1 MNDYLSPNC
10 DYDLLICGG
19 GLVGASLALMLK
31 PLGLRIAL
39 IEAQPFNNKSH
50 PSFDER
56 TTALS
61 NSTRRIFD
69 AIGVWPLLQSQLTP
83 IKRIHVS
90 DQGRFGFA
98 RLSAEEQGIPV
109 MGYVVPNWQ
118 MGTALWKRLEEERI
132 EVIAPAS
139 VKQVSDGKSYRTVEI
154 ATPQGTR
161 SLETRLL
168 IAADG
173 AQSTVREAVGIGHQQ
188 LEYGQIAI
196 IANALTQ
203 KFHDHVAYERF
214 TSYGPIAVLPLTD
227 ARVGLVWTVATD
239 RADEV
244 LGWADVEFL
253 NHFQQE
259 FGFRLGRFVKVGER
273 HHYPLA
279 LIRADAHIAHR
290 VAVIGNAAQML
301 HPIAGQGLN
310 LGLRDA
316 ATLAEVLADAMRD
329 DPDHFDP
336 ASDNVLNRY
345 SEWRQQ
351 DSKRIIGFTD
361 TLVRVFNQRL
371 SLIKL
376 ARDVGLLAFDMMP
389 MAKDALSQLSVGAS
403 GKVPR
408 LARGAPL

>member
-1 MNDYLSPNC
+1 MNNRTHSSSS
-10 DYDLLICGG
+10 YDLLICGG

-39 IEAQPFNNKSH
+39 IEAQPFSGNAH

-69 AIGVWPLLQSQLTP
+69 AIGVWPLLQSNVTP

-98 RLSAEEQGIPV
+98 RLSAEEQGIPA
-109 MGYVVPNWQ
+109 MGYVVPNWH
-118 MGTALWKRLEEERI
+118 MGKALWTRLQQEGI
-132 EVIAPAS
+132 NVIAPATVKS
-139 VKQVSDGKSYRTVEI
+139 VDDNVTHRMIGIETPDGLH
-154 ATPQGTR
+154 
-161 SLETRLL
+161 SLSARLVV
-168 IAADG
+168 AADG
-173 AQSTVREAVGIGHQQ
+173 AHSVVREAVGIQHHHRD
-188 LEYGQIAI
+188 YGQVAV

-214 TSYGPIAVLPLTD
+214 TPKGPVAVLPLAD
-227 ARVGLVWTVATD
+227 ARVGVILTVASE
-239 RADEV
+239 RA
-244 LGWADVEFL
+244 ADALAWSDAEFL
-253 NHFQQE
+253 SHLQRE
-259 FGFRLGRFVKVGER
+259 FGFRLGRFIKVGER

-316 ATLAEVLADAMRD
+316 ATLAEVLADAHRD
-329 DPDHFDP
+329 EVSEFDP
-336 ASDNVLNRY
+336 GNAPVLQRY

-351 DSKRIIGFTD
+351 DSKRIIAFTD
-361 TLVRVFNQRL
+361 GLVRVFNQPL
-371 SLIKL
+371 GVIKF
-376 ARDVGLLAFDMMP
+376 ARDVGLLTFDLLP
-389 MAKDALSQLSVGAS
+389 VAKDALSQLSVGAS
-403 GKVPR
+403 GRVPR
-408 LARGAPL
+408 LARGALL